1 MAMRMPRSNCGEERV
16 IRFGLASRLAHWSNA
31 ICFVL
36 LLVTGA
42 ALVFPS
48 FGNAIGPEGMRSF
61 RQIHHVVAVP
71 FAFLAPLII
80 IIGDPKAL
88 GNWLKEIFSWSRT
101 DLQFIKA
108 YPREFFGLKVK
119 LPEQG
124 KFNAGEKLNSLLT
137 LFGCLLMAIT
147 GLIMLY
153 PARFAP
159 AVVGWAHP
167 LHALGA
173 LVMGGVIIG
182 HAYLSL
188 LHPNSKESI
197 KGMIWGTVSA
207 RFAREHH
214 GKWYREAAKLRVEP
228 ALGAMEGEQ
237 IDSVA

>member
-1 MAMRMPRSNCGEERV
+1 MAMRMPESNCGEERV
-16 IRFGLASRLAHWSNA
+16 VRFGLASRLAHWSNA

-48 FGNAIGPEGMRSF
+48 FGHAVGPEGMRAF
-61 RQIHHVVAVP
+61 RQIHRVVAVP
-71 FAFLAPLII
+71 FAFLAPLIMI
-80 IIGDPKAL
+80 LGDPKAL
-88 GNWLKEIFSWSRT
+88 GNWLKEIFSWSKT
-101 DLQFIKA
+101 DLEFILA
-108 YPREFFGLKVK
+108 YPREFFGLKAK

-137 LFGCLLMAIT
+137 LFGCLMMAIT
-147 GLIMLY
+147 GFIMLY
-153 PARFAP
+153 PGRFSP

-167 LHALGA
+167 LHSLGA
-173 LVMGGVIIG
+173 LVIGGVIIG

-188 LHPNSKESI
+188 LHPHSKESI

-214 GKWYREAAKLRVEP
+214 AKWYREAVKLRVQP
-228 ALGAMEGEQ
+228 AMRPIEGEE
-237 IDSVA
+237 IDSIA